1 MSSITFKG
9 VSSDT
14 ITGLLISELPP
25 ITRPARRVKRTE
37 IDGRDGDIPEF
48 LGYEAYKK
56 SFLIGLYGAF
66 DIDEVS
72 DFFSGEGDLIL
83 SNEPTKKYEARLDNE
98 IDFDR
103 LIRFREAKVQFVVQ
117 PWKKLVSESD
127 VSSATSPLSVTNQG
141 YEDSKPLI
149 HLSGT
154 ADDVIVLQIASVT
167 FATVTIPASG
177 EIYLDSEA
185 LNAYDDTAD
194 RNNNVVGGFV
204 SLPSGASSISWSGGT
219 VTVTITP
226 RSRYL

>member
-56 SFLIGLYGAF
+56 SLVIGLYGSF

-72 DFFSGEGDLIL
+72 NFFSGEGEIIF
-83 SNEPTKKYEARLDNE
+83 SNESGKKYEARLDHE

-103 LIRFREAKVQFVVQ
+103 LIRFKEAKVKFVVQ

-127 VSSATSPLSVTNQG
+127 ASSGTSPLTVTNQG

-149 HLSGT
+149 HLDGT
-154 ADDVIVLQIASVT
+154 ADDVIVLQIDGIT
-167 FATVTIPASG
+167 FATVTIPTSG

-185 LNAYDDTAD
+185 LNAYDDTSD
-194 RNNNVVGGFV
+194 QNDKVVGNFV
-204 SLPSGASSISWSGGT
+204 SLPSGDSDISWSGGT
-219 VTVTITP
+219 VTVTVTP

>member
-1 MSSITFKG
+1 MNSITFKG
-9 VSSDT
+9 VSSST

-37 IDGRDGDIPEF
+37 IDGRDGDVSEF
-48 LGYEAYKK
+48 LGYEAYRK
-56 SFLIGLYGAF
+56 SLIIGLYGSY

-72 DFFSGEGDLIL
+72 NFFAGEGDLIF
-83 SNEPTKKYEARLDNE
+83 SNESGKKYEARLDDE
-98 IDFDR
+98 IDFER
-103 LIRFREAKVQFVVQ
+103 LVRFREAKVKFTVQ

-127 VSSATSPLSVTNQG
+127 FSSATSPLTVTNQG
-141 YEDSKPLI
+141 YEESKPLI

-154 ADDVIVLQIASVT
+154 ADDVIVLQLEAIT

-185 LNAYDDTAD
+185 LNAYDNTAD
-194 RNNNVVGGFV
+194 KNSNVVGGFV
-204 SLPSGASSISWSGGT
+204 SLPSGDSDISWSGGT
-219 VTVTITP
+219 VTVTVTP